1 MTTKLLA
8 VDDSKT
14 MRKVFEITLAGE
26 KYDSTIVGSP
36 DEALGAV
43 RSSTP
48 QVAVVDGHLGASSG
62 YDLCRQIKETAPQV
76 KVLLLSSK
84 QRPYDEAAGSAAGVD
99 DHFDK
104 PFDSS
109 KFLAKLSELAESAG
123 APAPA
128 LAAPPR
134 VAPAPAPPIAAAP
147 VAAAPVAA
155 APVTAAA
162 ASVQVSAPAA
172 VPRPAAVPSAAPQ
185 RPQAPPPRVETAK
198 PAIVSPAKPVP
209 AAPVQPMV
217 AAASQVANGMEG
229 KLQALGLTQDQVK
242 GVLALS
248 RDVVEQVVWEV
259 VPQLA
264 ETLIKEEIARLTA
277 E

>member
-1 MTTKLLA
+1 LVTTKLLA

-147 VAAAPVAA
+147 VAAAPAPAPAA
-155 APVTAAA
+155 AP
-162 ASVQVSAPAA
+162 VQVSAPAA

-217 AAASQVANGMEG
+217 AAASAVANGMEG